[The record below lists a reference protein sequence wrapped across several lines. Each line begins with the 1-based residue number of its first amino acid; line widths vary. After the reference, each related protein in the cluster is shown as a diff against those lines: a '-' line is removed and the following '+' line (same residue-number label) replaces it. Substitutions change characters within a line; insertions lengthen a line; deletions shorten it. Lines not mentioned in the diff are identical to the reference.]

1 MDLIIVNYKSTNY
14 LKRCLGSVY
23 QSLNGT
29 KTNVYVF
36 DNGSGDHV
44 DQIKASFPQV
54 NLLKHNRNLG
64 FSRAVNIV
72 SQKSSSA
79 YIVFLNPDTLV
90 TNGVFKSVKIFMDAN
105 PDVAIIGPKIL
116 DPDGC
121 VQGSARAFPTF
132 RSVLAGRRS
141 LIVKLF
147 PNSRIACAS
156 ILSNNSDGKTP
167 MEVDWVSG
175 ACMFVRRE
183 ALDEVG
189 LFDERF
195 FLYWEDIDLCKR
207 MAAGGWKV
215 IYYPL
220 AAVEHAVGGSSE
232 RNLVRS
238 VFEFHKSAY
247 IYFMKHLKSNGL
259 ILRSIVILGLSARFC
274 FVIFSQMIRRT
285 MIKFHNKSKTILKAI
300 SDLPK

>member
-1 MDLIIVNYKSTNY
+1 MDLIIVNYKSTDF
-14 LKRCLGSVY
+14 LKRCLRSVY
-23 QSLNGT
+23 QSINGA
-29 KTNVYVF
+29 KANIYVF

-44 DQIKASFPQV
+44 DQIKASYPEV
-54 NLLKHNRNLG
+54 NLIKHNRNLG
-64 FSRAVNIV
+64 FSRAVNRV
-72 SQKSSSA
+72 FKKSSSA
-79 YIVFLNPDTLV
+79 YVVFLNPDTII
-90 TNGVFKSVKIFMDAN
+90 NNSFFKSAEIFMDAN
-105 PDVAIIGPKIL
+105 PEVGIIGPKIL

-132 RSVLAGRRS
+132 RSALVGRRS
-141 LIVKLF
+141 LITRMF
-147 PNSRIACAS
+147 PNSRIACAN

-183 ALDEVG
+183 ALEDVG

-195 FLYWEDIDLCKR
+195 FLYWEDVDLCKR

-220 AAVEHAVGGSSE
+220 AAVSHAVGASSE
-232 RNLVRS
+232 HNLIRS

-247 IYFMKHLKSNGL
+247 IYFMKHLKSYRFF
-259 ILRSIVILGLSARFC
+259 LRPIFILGLSFRFC
-274 FVIFSQMIRRT
+274 SIILLQMIRRIL
-285 MIKFHNKSKTILKAI
+285 MKLLKRSKIMYKGL
-300 SDLPK
+300 SDLPN